1 MVSKALNIC
10 MEVESSSNLG
20 LYLDAFRL
28 DYHSLGEIQREKFFV
43 ESQVWWKLN
52 TRNFLT
58 TVVYN
63 GL

>member
-10 MEVESSSNLG
+10 MVVESSSNLG

-43 ESQVWWKLN
+43 ESQA
-52 TRNFLT
+52 
-58 TVVYN
+58 
-63 GL
+63 